1 MYLDNFLIVDVKL
14 YGYSPLPR
22 SFPRTQCIIFDDKSN
37 EQAKYVDITVVEV
50 MVDRKCGTDSEP
62 HKFLTS

>member
-1 MYLDNFLIVDVKL
+1 MLNFMVILHCPDPFL
-14 YGYSPLPR
+14 ER
-22 SFPRTQCIIFDDKSN
+22 SVSLFDDKSN